1 MKHLLTLLFLSIAGI
16 TQAQIDAALLQDMS
30 KDSTGQRLNMDAVYD
45 RPFLNLGKLPV
56 SVGGYM
62 EANWQH
68 IGTEGV
74 SEGHQFQMR
83 RMTLFVSSTIGK
95 KLKFMSEIEFE
106 EGGNEIVIEFA
117 SLDVEFHPLLNLRG
131 GIIMNPIGAFNQNH
145 DGPKWEF
152 TDRPI
157 SATQMLPATW
167 STAGFGLFGKT
178 YKNNWMLG
186 YELYLTGGFDHT
198 IIDNDQNKTFLPAS
212 KSNPERFEE
221 SANGTPLISGKIA
234 ARHNKIG
241 ELGLSYM
248 GGVYNT
254 FEDDGEEVDH
264 ERRLHVFA
272 MDYNHTLPKWKTF
285 ITGEWAWINLD
296 VPTTYTQH
304 YGNKQYGGFLDVV
317 QPILDKRI
325 LGWDNATL
333 NLACRLEYVDWNVG
347 TFKETG
353 YKIGDELWSI
363 MPGISFRPLPQTVFR
378 LNYRIQQR
386 SDVHNNPPE
395 KTGGFSLGV
404 ATYF

>member
-1 MKHLLTLLFLSIAGI
+1 MKHLLTLLFLSIAGL
-16 TQAQIDAALLQDMS
+16 TQAQIDADLLQHLS
-30 KDSTGQRLNMDAVYD
+30 KNSTGERLNMDAVYD

-83 RMTLFVSSTIGK
+83 RMTLFVSSTIAK

-106 EGGNEIVIEFA
+106 EGGNEIAIEFA

-152 TDRPI
+152 TDRPV

-167 STAGFGLFGKT
+167 STAGFDLFGKT
-178 YKNNWMLG
+178 YKDNWMLG
-186 YELYLTGGFDHT
+186 YELYLTSGFDHT
-198 IIDNDQNKTFLPAS
+198 IIDNDQNRTFLPAS
-212 KSNPERFEE
+212 KANPERFGE
-221 SANGTPLISGKIA
+221 SANGTPLISGKMA
-234 ARHNKIG
+234 VRYNRIG

-248 GGVYNT
+248 GGSYNT
-254 FEDDGEEVDH
+254 FEEDGEAVDQ
-264 ERRLHVFA
+264 ERKLHVFA

-285 ITGEWAWINLD
+285 ITGEWAWINID
-296 VPTTYTQH
+296 IPNTYTQF
-304 YGNKQYGGFLDVV
+304 YGNRQQGGFVDIV
-317 QPILDKRI
+317 QPILSKKM
-325 LGWDNATL
+325 LGWENATL
-333 NLACRLEYVDWNVG
+333 NLACRLEYVDWNVD

-363 MPGISFRPLPQTVFR
+363 MPAISFRPSQQTVFR
-378 LNYRIQQR
+378 LNYRLQQQT
-386 SDVHNNPPE
+386 DVHNNPPE
-395 KTGGFSLGV
+395 KTGGFSLGI